1 MCIPRKLWSKILK
14 VLCKNQFCIQL
25 CKVRPVKNKSNVLVL
40 LWMYTAFL
48 SLLTLGYER
57 ALIFNDYEFLVLMF
71 VPIGGWLGDVYFG
84 RYKVIKYSMRLLWV
98 TLIACDLILA
108 VEKLH
113 QVLITVLRVTAG
125 IGAVAAVGILANSFQ
140 FGMDQ
145 LIDASSSEIA
155 CFIRWMIWT
164 FFLSESV
171 FLLSTTCFCGL
182 YNSDAIAIFQ
192 LPLICTV
199 SIICD
204 CFLNHWL
211 IKEPV
216 KHNPVKLIYQVLK
229 YAAKNRHPRLRSA
242 FTYWEDKPYSRI
254 DLGKNKYG
262 GPFTTEQVEDVK
274 TFFRIL
280 AMVVIS
286 TPLMCLMIGLY
297 FTLVNTLYLQ
307 FEGEK
312 SCQTSISVMEYMTNC
327 FDIAAV
333 NFSSIYL
340 AVLILPVLEF
350 IIYPLMKKCSYFHNV
365 SIFHRFLFSIIMLMI
380 YLLSILCIEITATH
394 ITQDHNV
401 TCLLNIHGN
410 LPKDE
415 LLNLNVNWLILPQ
428 LFLGTS
434 SLFMVASMAEFI
446 IAQAPYSM
454 RGFLLGNF
462 FFFFGV
468 SIIISNVCLKLI
480 TKLTKKYAMAPSV
493 AASCGAWY
501 FGLLLL
507 LSALMLCGGVLVK
520 KWYTP
525 RRRDEDLHNQQK
537 FAIDYFEKYIPYNQ

>member
-1 MCIPRKLWSKILK
+1 M
-14 VLCKNQFCIQL
+14 
-25 CKVRPVKNKSNVLVL
+25 
-40 LWMYTAFL
+40 
-48 SLLTLGYER
+48 
-57 ALIFNDYEFLVLMF
+57 
-71 VPIGGWLGDVYFG
+71 YFG

-108 VEKLH
+108 VDKLH
-113 QVLITVLRVTAG
+113 QVLETVLRVIAG
-125 IGAVAAVGILANSFQ
+125 IGAVGAVGILANSFQ

-155 CFIRWMIWT
+155 YFIRWMIWT
-164 FFLSESV
+164 FFLSNSI
-171 FLLSTTCFCGL
+171 FLLTTTCFCGF
-182 YNSDAIAIFQ
+182 YNSDAIPLFQ

-280 AMVVIS
+280 TIIVIS
-286 TPLMCLMIGLY
+286 TPFFCLMVGLY
-297 FTLVNTLYLQ
+297 ITLASTLYLQ
-307 FEGEK
+307 FENKK
-312 SCQTSISVMEYMTNC
+312 SCQTSITVMDYMTNC
-327 FDIAAV
+327 YNIAAV
-333 NFSSIYL
+333 NFSNIFFV
-340 AVLILPVLEF
+340 VLILPVLEF
-350 IIYPLMKKCSYFHNV
+350 IIYIMLKKCPYFHNI
-365 SIFHRFLFSIIMLMI
+365 STFHRFLFGMFMLLI

-394 ITQDHNV
+394 ITKDHNV
-401 TCLLNIHGN
+401 TCLLNIDGN

-434 SLFMVASMAEFI
+434 SFFMLTSMFEFI

-454 RGFLLGNF
+454 KGFLLGNIF
-462 FFFFGV
+462 FLFGLAF
-468 SIIISNVCLKLI
+468 IISNVCLKLI
-480 TKLTKKYAMAPSV
+480 AKLTKKYAMAPSV
-493 AASCGAWY
+493 AASCVVWY

-507 LSALMLCGGVLVK
+507 LSVLMLCGGILMK

-537 FAIDYFEKYIPYNQ
+537 FAIDYFDKYIPYNQ

>member
-1 MCIPRKLWSKILK
+1 MCIPRKL
-14 VLCKNQFCIQL
+14 FCIQL
-25 CKVRPVKNKSNVLVL
+25 CKVRPIKNKSNVLVL
-40 LWMYTAFL
+40 LWLYTAFL
-48 SLLTLGYER
+48 SLLTLASER
-57 ALIFNDYEFLVLMF
+57 AIIFNEYEYLILML

-108 VEKLH
+108 VDKLH
-113 QVLITVLRVTAG
+113 QLLETVLHVIVG
-125 IGAVAAVGILANSFQ
+125 IGAVGAIGILANSFQ

-155 CFIRWMIWT
+155 SFIRWMIWT
-164 FFLSESV
+164 FFLADSV

-182 YNSDAIAIFQ
+182 YNSDAIPLFQ

-280 AMVVIS
+280 TILIIS
-286 TPLMCLMIGLY
+286 TPFICLMVGLY
-297 FTLVNTLYLQ
+297 ITLASTLYLQ
-307 FEGEK
+307 FESKK
-312 SCQTSISVMEYMTNC
+312 SCQTSVSVADYMTNC
-327 FDIAAV
+327 YDIAAV
-333 NFSSIYL
+333 NFSSIFL
-340 AVLILPVLEF
+340 VVLILPVLEF
-350 IIYPLMKKCSYFHNV
+350 IIYPLLKKCPYFHNV
-365 SIFHRFLFSIIMLMI
+365 NIFHRFLFGMFMLLI
-380 YLLSILCIEITATH
+380 YLLSILCLEITATH
-394 ITQDHNV
+394 ITKDHNV
-401 TCLLNIHGN
+401 TCLFNIDGN

-428 LFLGTS
+428 LFLGIS
-434 SLFMVASMAEFI
+434 SFFMMASISEFI

-454 RGFLLGNF
+454 RGFLLGNVF
-462 FFFFGV
+462 FLLGV
-468 SIIISNVCLKLI
+468 SFIISNVCLKLI
-480 TKLTKKYAMAPSV
+480 TKLTKKYATVPSV
-493 AASCGAWY
+493 APSCGVWY
-501 FGLLLL
+501 FGLLSLL
-507 LSALMLCGGVLVK
+507 TVLLLCGGVLVK

>member
-1 MCIPRKLWSKILK
+1 MCIPRQLLSKIQK
-14 VLCKNQFCIQL
+14 ILCKNQFCIQL
-25 CKVRPVKNKSNVLVL
+25 CKVRPIKNKSNVLVL

-48 SLLTLGYER
+48 SFLTLALER
-57 ALIFNDYEFLVLMF
+57 VIMFNEYEFLILMF

-108 VEKLH
+108 VGKLH
-113 QVLITVLRVTAG
+113 QVLVTVLRVIAG
-125 IGAVAAVGILANSFQ
+125 IGAVGAVGILANSFQ

-155 CFIRWMIWT
+155 YFIRWMIWT
-164 FFLSESV
+164 FFLANSI
-171 FLLSTTCFCGL
+171 FLLSTTCFCGF
-182 YNSDAIAIFQ
+182 YNSDAVPLFQ

-216 KHNPVKLIYQVLK
+216 QHNPVKLIYQVLK

-280 AMVVIS
+280 TILVIS
-286 TPLMCLMIGLY
+286 IPLLCLMVGLY
-297 FTLVNTLYLQ
+297 STLANTLYLQ
-307 FEGEK
+307 FEGKK
-312 SCQTSISVMEYMTNC
+312 SCQTSISVMDYMTNC
-327 FDIAAV
+327 YDIAAV
-333 NFSSIYL
+333 NFSNTFL
-340 AVLILPVLEF
+340 VVLILPVLEF
-350 IIYPLMKKCSYFHNV
+350 IIYPLMKKCSYFHNI
-365 SIFHRFLFSIIMLMI
+365 SIFHRFLFGMFMLLI

-394 ITQDHNV
+394 ITKDHNV
-401 TCLLNIHGN
+401 TCLLNIDGN
-410 LPKDE
+410 LLKDE

-428 LFLGTS
+428 LFLSTS
-434 SLFMVASMAEFI
+434 SFFMMASTSEFI

-454 RGFLLGNF
+454 RGFLLGNVF
-462 FFFFGV
+462 FLFGV
-468 SIIISNVCLKLI
+468 SFIIYNVCLKLI
-480 TKLTKKYAMAPSV
+480 TKITKKYATAPSA
-493 AASCGAWY
+493 AASCGVWY
-501 FGLLLL
+501 FGLLSLL
-507 LSALMLCGGVLVK
+507 TVLLLCGGVLVK

-537 FAIDYFEKYIPYNQ
+537 FAIDYFEKYIPYNK